1 MSQVIDRQGLL
12 QLVAAWLG
20 QGKRVFGPSRIK
32 RDLVQYQ
39 PLPAA
44 DALLLDG
51 FIRPANSIK
60 ECFLPRHETL
70 FAYRRNGKKIELV
83 ETPVEAPET
92 IILAARPCD
101 AAATEILDHVFRQG
115 IGRQGDKETR
125 RQGDKESP
133 NEVDPFYEA
142 RRQAATVVTLACRS
156 HDDHCFCTSVGLAPD
171 SPRGADAM
179 LLDLGDGTFEVRCF
193 TPKGEALW
201 AASQT
206 EQYKETGRQGDKETG
221 RQGDKE
227 TGRQGDKENSL
238 YLRSS
243 DKVYEAPAGPEK
255 VIDLD
260 AIHALLANHFDS
272 PDWQL
277 LGLRCLG
284 CGTCAFSCP
293 TCHCFDIVDEGH
305 VREGVRVR
313 NWDTCQFGM
322 YTQHASGHNPRS
334 VQPQRQR
341 NRIYH
346 KFKNYRDRFGD
357 WLCTGCGNCTRHCPV
372 SLGVRP
378 VLESLQK
385 QARSEGGAA

>member
-1 MSQVIDRQGLL
+1 MRLTRS
-12 QLVAAWLG
+12 
-20 QGKRVFGPSRIK
+20 
-32 RDLVQYQ
+32 
-39 PLPAA
+39 
-44 DALLLDG
+44 
-51 FIRPANSIK
+51 
-60 ECFLPRHETL
+60 
-70 FAYRRNGKKIELV
+70 
-83 ETPVEAPET
+83 
-92 IILAARPCD
+92 
-101 AAATEILDHVFRQG
+101 
-115 IGRQGDKETR
+115 TR
-125 RQGDKESP
+125 R
-133 NEVDPFYEA
+133 
-142 RRQAATVVTLACRS
+142 RRQATTIVTLACRS

-193 TPKGEALW
+193 TAKGEALW
-201 AASQT
+201 NGQT
-206 EQYKETGRQGDKETG
+206 KTA
-221 RQGDKE
+221 
-227 TGRQGDKENSL
+227 N
-238 YLRSS
+238 
-243 DKVYEAPAGPEK
+243 KVYQAPAGPEK

-313 NWDTCQFGM
+313 NWDTCQFGL

-378 VLESLQK
+378 VLESS
-385 QARSEGGAA
+385 ARSKPARKEATA